1 MPLAGIGQLSD
12 PDLLFDINSRRSAS
26 GDGLAI
32 SVTRSAYAIALLS
45 PAAEYGVYLR
55 AHNTV
60 ERQHAIKNVVSSALT
75 AVVVTG
81 LKYGIDRQR
90 PYEDHAFIL
99 PYEKRSTPSFP
110 SGHTSIA
117 FSQAMIISLHH
128 RKWYVVAPAFAWA
141 GAVGY
146 SRLYLGAHYPTD
158 VLAGAA
164 MGILSGWLTNKVNS
178 RWETKKG
185 RRMRTDLN
193 PTPQDSPVMD

>member
-1 MPLAGIGQLSD
+1 MPLAGFGQLSD

-32 SVTRSAYAIALLS
+32 TVTTSAYAIALLS
-45 PAAEYGVYLR
+45 PAVEYGVYLR
-55 AHNTV
+55 TRNTV
-60 ERQHAIKNVVSSALT
+60 ERQHAIENVVSSAVT
-75 AVVVTG
+75 AIVVTG
-81 LKYGIDRQR
+81 LKYGINRPR
-90 PYEDHAFIL
+90 PYEEYSFIL
-99 PYEKRSTPSFP
+99 PYEKRNTPSFP

-128 RKWYVVAPAFAWA
+128 RKWYVVVPAFVWA

-164 MGILSGWLTNKVNS
+164 TGGAVCMAYA
-178 RWETKKG
+178 
-185 RRMRTDLN
+185 
-193 PTPQDSPVMD
+193 